1 MKLKINGF
9 NNEINFENNNV
20 AILEVKDTKCF
31 THIIEAINNAV
42 NGEETNEIF
51 LLDDEFNEINIGKE
65 TYMVIDLFNIDFNSK
80 KILNKL
86 YEKIADNI
94 EKMEDIELKDML
106 VNLRNYIIQEIN
118 ELPFEFIMKDEPEIV
133 EIFKIY
139 NLKIDML
146 NYKKTVEKIEFL
158 IDILATLKIATV
170 LIIPNLKMYL
180 SEEELVEL
188 YKYSLYNEINLLLI
202 EKNSGRK
209 LPYERILSI
218 DENFDDRII

>member
-9 NNEINFENNNV
+9 NNEIIFESNNV

-94 EKMEDIELKDML
+94 EKMEDIE
-106 VNLRNYIIQEIN
+106 
-118 ELPFEFIMKDEPEIV
+118 
-133 EIFKIY
+133 FKISP
-139 NLKIDML
+139 IC
-146 NYKKTVEKIEFL
+146 
-158 IDILATLKIATV
+158 TLQ
-170 LIIPNLKMYL
+170 P
-180 SEEELVEL
+180 
-188 YKYSLYNEINLLLI
+188 
-202 EKNSGRK
+202 
-209 LPYERILSI
+209 
-218 DENFDDRII
+218 

>member
-9 NNEINFENNNV
+9 NNEINFESNNV

-94 EKMEDIELKDML
+94 EKIEDIEFKNML

-170 LIIPNLKMYL
+170 LIIPNLKLYL
-180 SEEELVEL
+180 SEEELLEL

>member
-9 NNEINFENNNV
+9 NNEINFESNNV

-51 LLDDEFNEINIGKE
+51 LLDDEFNEINIVKE

-94 EKMEDIELKDML
+94 EKMEDIEFKNML

>member
-170 LIIPNLKMYL
+170 LIISNLKMYL